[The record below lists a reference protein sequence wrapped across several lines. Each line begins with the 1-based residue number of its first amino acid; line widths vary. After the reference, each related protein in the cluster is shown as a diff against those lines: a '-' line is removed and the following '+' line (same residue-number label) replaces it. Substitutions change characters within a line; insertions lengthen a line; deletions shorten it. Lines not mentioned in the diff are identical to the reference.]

1 MEFAGSCRSS
11 FLAALL
17 VVLVSGCA
25 TQPSR
30 DAVSGAAGT
39 QAYSEGVTQALN
51 NARAAIQEANANQWI
66 WRDTEKFLEE
76 AEAAAQKGDEL
87 LAIKLANKARAQA
100 ELAVNQYYLENA
112 KFMLERAQG
121 FPELTAAQKQTLTV
135 VAATIRQA
143 EGKKAYDLL
152 RDLDAEL
159 QVRPY
164 SE

>member
-11 FLAALL
+11 LLAALL
-17 VVLVSGCA
+17 VVLGSGCA
-25 TQPSR
+25 TQPSQ
-30 DAVSGAAGT
+30 DAVSDAAGT

-66 WRDTEKFLEE
+66 WRDTEDFLEE

-100 ELAVNQYYLENA
+100 ELAANQYYLENA

-143 EGKKAYDLL
+143 EGKKAFDLL
-152 RDLDAEL
+152 RDLDAEM
-159 QVRPY
+159 QIRPY